1 MVWVETAVINTA
13 GLLRSVPSILLSS
26 AKYALLKSVQ
36 KKKYGNNHYYK
47 QNQTYMNIVQFH
59 RLYL

>member
-1 MVWVETAVINTA
+1 MLWVETAVINTA
-13 GLLRSVPSILLSS
+13 GLLRSVPSRLLSS

-36 KKKYGNNHYYK
+36 KKYGNNHYYK
-47 QNQTYMNIVQFH
+47 QNQMYINIVQLH